1 MIYAGKLWK
10 DDIKANLRSRVI
22 YWILLLETIA
32 HSPDPCCTRSRH
44 HISGNPNDRRT
55 ARAFHLPGLLNGI

>member
-32 HSPDPCCTRSRH
+32 HSLDPC
-44 HISGNPNDRRT
+44 
-55 ARAFHLPGLLNGI
+55 